1 MAKQQ
6 IGLLFGVQGG
16 GKLSGESGQLIL
28 QQLNKI
34 ARSIDNTNNRMK
46 VVIGVNE
53 NQTRQLIQRQ
63 LDNISRGLTINVNPT
78 ANNSTNNIARQ
89 AQSYERRL
97 QSLFNRFGAGIYG
110 GDADRKKFSHL
121 NSNQW
126 DEYIRSYHEAQST
139 LSVFIDK
146 NNQFN
151 ASLGD
156 TAQMQ
161 RAIEATEQFL
171 NVQVRLAN
179 SREQEQSTL
188 QKTRFAYDK
197 TIDSIT
203 KYQQRNARTLKQT
216 PMLRD
221 ELEALRQSLLEGGT
235 FTDHP
240 NIAHD
245 KFLNLTNQIRAAG
258 GETESLG
265 TKIKRMFSEKAGYG
279 AVGAVL
285 ALGRRALREMYQNV
299 VQIDTAM
306 TELKKVTNETDDAY
320 KKFLDGSAERAQKL
334 GAIISDV
341 VTATAD
347 FARLG
352 YNLEDASVLSD
363 VATIYKNVGDG
374 INDISSASESIIST
388 MKAFGYEASNAMGI
402 VDKFNEVGNNYAI
415 SSKGVGDALLRSA
428 SAMASANNTLDETI
442 ALATA
447 ANTIAQ
453 DPEKVGT
460 SLKTISMYLRAAK
473 TDAEDAGESTE
484 GMAESVSE
492 LQSKLLS
499 LTGGKV
505 NILEADGQ
513 TYKST
518 YQILKELSEVY
529 DSLSDVSQANIL
541 ELIGGKRNANITAAI
556 LQGFDVAEQS
566 LETSMNSAGSALEE
580 NEKYLDSIQ
589 GKTARLQ
596 ATFQELSENVLDSGL
611 VKFLIDAGNAGL
623 KFVNILEE
631 IGLLLPTV
639 TAGLVLY
646 QNAGKLNSPNM
657 PAYAQ
662 LQLVA

>member
-28 QQLNKI
+28 KQLNKI

-78 ANNSTNNIARQ
+78 TNNTNNSTNNIARQ

-97 QSLFNRFGAGIYG
+97 QSLFNRFRSGIYG

-121 NSNQW
+121 DSDQW
-126 DEYIRSYHEAQST
+126 DEYIRSYHEAQSA
-139 LSVFIDK
+139 LSTFIDQ
-146 NNQFN
+146 NEQFN

-235 FTDHP
+235 FNDHP
-240 NIAHD
+240 NVAHD

-265 TKIKRMFSEKAGYG
+265 TKMKRMFSEKAGYG

-285 ALGRRALREMYQNV
+285 ALGRRALREVYNNV
-299 VQIDTAM
+299 VELDKAVVDLQIATGKNRQEVK
-306 TELKKVTNETDDAY
+306 ELVNTYSDLGRE
-320 KKFLDGSAERAQKL
+320 L
-334 GAIISDV
+334 GATTKEV
-341 VTATAD
+341 ANAAD
-347 FARLG
+347 TWL
-352 YNLEDASVLSD
+352 N
-363 VATIYKNVGDG
+363 K
-374 INDISSASESIIST
+374 
-388 MKAFGYEASNAMGI
+388 
-402 VDKFNEVGNNYAI
+402 
-415 SSKGVGDALLRSA
+415 
-428 SAMASANNTLDETI
+428 
-442 ALATA
+442 
-447 ANTIAQ
+447 
-453 DPEKVGT
+453 
-460 SLKTISMYLRAAK
+460 
-473 TDAEDAGESTE
+473 
-484 GMAESVSE
+484 
-492 LQSKLLS
+492 
-499 LTGGKV
+499 
-505 NILEADGQ
+505 
-513 TYKST
+513 
-518 YQILKELSEVY
+518 
-529 DSLSDVSQANIL
+529 
-541 ELIGGKRNANITAAI
+541 
-556 LQGFDVAEQS
+556 
-566 LETSMNSAGSALEE
+566 
-580 NEKYLDSIQ
+580 
-589 GKTARLQ
+589 
-596 ATFQELSENVLDSGL
+596 
-611 VKFLIDAGNAGL
+611 
-623 KFVNILEE
+623 
-631 IGLLLPTV
+631 IGLL
-639 TAGLVLY
+639 Y
-646 QNAGKLNSPNM
+646 RDI
-657 PAYAQ
+657 Q
-662 LQLVA
+662 L